1 MKQIEPRLEKKVA
14 LISGAS
20 RGLGKAMALR
30 FAKEGASVTV
40 NYLKNANPV
49 REIRQAIVAA
59 DGKAICVQAD
69 VPQSSQVNCMVQTV

>member
-20 RGLGKAMALR
+20 RGLGKAMVLR
-30 FAKEGASVTV
+30 FAEEGASVAV
-40 NYLKNANPV
+40 NYLKNANPA

-59 DGKAICVQAD
+59 GGKAICV
-69 VPQSSQVNCMVQTV
+69 